1 MKGGEI
7 VAPRAF
13 DFRNKLLL
21 SGAPFAPSGSVCALD
36 LPACGIMNLLSQ
48 SGVTDSEGLICGF
61 ALDPSAVTPLIW
73 NAQSRVLPGEMPARW
88 LHFNLADIRAC
99 HWIEA
104 CEAIP
109 ADARELLLDSDS
121 HIRCEL
127 FDQGIALVL
136 GDLHHDFNGDP
147 EGLGVLYVYVDNHL
161 LVTGRRHPLRAVD
174 QLRLELQRGAVVPS
188 TPQLF
193 ARLIHDVDMSFHQLI
208 KTISDDLD
216 EAEDEILAG
225 RIHDHGSELG
235 RLRRL
240 LARLR
245 RHMGAGRQTLQQSV
259 SNMARWCSLDDID
272 ELREA
277 IQHLEGT
284 AQDLEL
290 VQERT
295 RLLQEEIGS
304 RLSEATNRNLYILSV
319 VTVALLPIN
328 LITGIFG
335 MNTGGLPWSDSPH
348 GFWWVVFWMVIAV
361 AAALRFL
368 HSRKIL

>member
-1 MKGGEI
+1 MIRPFRRLATGRRTPFGR
-7 VAPRAF
+7 PRI
-13 DFRNKLLL
+13 
-21 SGAPFAPSGSVCALD
+21 P
-36 LPACGIMNLLSQ
+36 MNLLAH
-48 SGVTDSEGLICGF
+48 SGVSDSEGLICGF
-61 ALDPSAVTPLIW
+61 ALHAGGAAPLHW
-73 NAQSRVLPGEMPARW
+73 NAQTRTQAADAPRW
-88 LHFNLADIRAC
+88 LHFNLADTRAC

-104 CEAIP
+104 NGALPE
-109 ADARELLLDSDS
+109 DARELLLDSDT
-121 HIRCEL
+121 HIRCEI
-127 FDQGIALVL
+127 FEQGIALVL

-147 EGLGVLYVYVDNHL
+147 EGLGVLRVYVDNQVL
-161 LVTGRRHPLRAVD
+161 ITGRRHPLRAVD
-174 QLRLELQRGAVVPS
+174 HLRRALQGGLAVPTTAQLL
-188 TPQLF
+188 
-193 ARLIHDVDMSFHQLI
+193 ARLVHDIDASFHALI
-208 KTISDDLD
+208 KAISDNLD

-245 RHMGAGRQTLQQSV
+245 RHMGAGRQTLQRSV
-259 SNMARWCSLDDID
+259 SSMARWCSLDDLD

-290 VQERT
+290 AQERT

-335 MNTGGLPWSDSPH
+335 MNTGGLPWAENPH
-348 GFWWVVFWMVIAV
+348 GFWWVMFWMVLAV
-361 AAALRFL
+361 ATALRFL